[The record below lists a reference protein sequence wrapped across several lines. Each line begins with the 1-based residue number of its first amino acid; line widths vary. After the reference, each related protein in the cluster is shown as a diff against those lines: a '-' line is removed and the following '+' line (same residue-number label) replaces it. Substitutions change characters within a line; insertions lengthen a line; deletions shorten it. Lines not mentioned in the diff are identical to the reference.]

1 MSYLVIGLLSPPN
14 NSITPYHYK
23 QMKAEIIT
31 IGDELLIGQVVDTNS
46 AWMGQQ
52 LNLAGI
58 EVKQITSISDKSAD
72 IIAALDGAVKR
83 ADIILITGGLGP
95 TKDDLTKQTLCTYF
109 NTQLVFNE
117 EVYKDVEALFKSH
130 GKEVTPLN
138 RKQAEVPANCKPIRN
153 KNGTAPGMCFDVN
166 GKLFFS
172 MPGVPYEMK
181 ALMEQDILPMIKQRF
196 KLPAIFH
203 KTILTQGIG
212 ESFLS
217 EIISDWEDGLAWQN
231 MKLAYLPS
239 PGKVRLRITA
249 FGMDRSELIKKVEK
263 QIDLVKPLI
272 NDYIYGYE
280 NFGEYQPGIEEIVG
294 EMLRKKK
301 ATLATAESCTGGYI
315 SHLITNVPGSS
326 DYYVGSVISYSNDVK
341 VQELSVD
348 PAVIEQNGVVSR
360 EVVEQMAVGAR
371 KKLKVDYAIAASG
384 IAGPTGGT
392 NEKPVGTVW
401 IAVATPQLVTA
412 QKFLF
417 GNNRKRNI
425 QKTADAALNM
435 LRKLME

>member
-1 MSYLVIGLLSPPN
+1 
-14 NSITPYHYK
+14 
-23 QMKAEIIT
+23 MKAEIIT

-130 GKEVTPLN
+130 GKEVTPIN

-181 ALMEQDILPMIKQRF
+181 AMMEQDVLPMIKQRF
-196 KLPAIFH
+196 KLPVIFH

-217 EIISDWEDGLAWQN
+217 EIISEWEDGLAWQN

>member
-1 MSYLVIGLLSPPN
+1 
-14 NSITPYHYK
+14 
-23 QMKAEIIT
+23 MKAEIIT

-58 EVKQITSISDKSAD
+58 EVKQITSIADKAAD
-72 IIAALDGAVKR
+72 IIAALDGAVKH

-117 EVYKDVEALFKSH
+117 DVYKDVEALFKSH

-153 KNGTAPGMCFDVN
+153 KNGTAPGMCFDAD

-181 ALMEQDILPMIKQRF
+181 TMIEQDVLPMIKRRF

-217 EIISDWEDGLAWQN
+217 EIISDWEDGLAWEN

-249 FGMDRSELIKKVEK
+249 FGMERSELIKKVEK

-272 NDYIYGYE
+272 NSYIYGYE
-280 NFGEYQPGIEEIVG
+280 NFGEHQPGIEEIVG

-326 DYYVGSVISYSNDVK
+326 DYYVGSVISYSNEVK
-341 VQELSVD
+341 VQELNID
-348 PAVIEQNGVVSR
+348 PVVIEQDGVVSR
-360 EVVEQMAVGAR
+360 VVVEQMAVGVR

-401 IAVATPQLVTA
+401 IAVATPLLVTA

>member
-1 MSYLVIGLLSPPN
+1 
-14 NSITPYHYK
+14 
-23 QMKAEIIT
+23 MKAEIIT

-72 IIAALDGAVKR
+72 IIAALNGAVKR

-217 EIISDWEDGLAWQN
+217 EIISEWEDGLAWQN

-341 VQELSVD
+341 VQELNVD